1 MNSTV
6 ILNKV
11 IDDKTS
17 KLTMLVGRTLVGKTT
32 LMLDFFKDAIRKNIP
47 TLFFSLELSKQ
58 QVIDK
63 IVTVKEDKMF
73 INNTNYIEDIYS
85 KSKKLKHDADIQLI
99 LIDSIT
105 ELKIKENICLG
116 RGDIVS
122 IMIKQLK
129 ELAQELDVQIVVTA
143 PANITTKQF
152 KNDPTKTLSYF
163 CKKETAKDYVDT
175 IVLLERDKK
184 NNQIMLFE
192 QHLTNRPIREVLE
205 QL

>member
-1 MNSTV
+1 MLINITKNQLS
-6 ILNKV
+6 I
-11 IDDKTS
+11 IIGKTLS
-17 KLTMLVGRTLVGKTT
+17 GKTT
-32 LMLDFFKDAIRKNIP
+32 LILDILKDLIRNNLP

-73 INNTNYIEDIYS
+73 ISNTNYIEDIYS

-122 IMIKQLK
+122 ILIKQLK

>member
-1 MNSTV
+1 MLINITKNQLS
-6 ILNKV
+6 I
-11 IDDKTS
+11 IIGKTLS
-17 KLTMLVGRTLVGKTT
+17 GKTT
-32 LMLDFFKDAIRKNIP
+32 LILDILKDLIRNNLP

-73 INNTNYIEDIYS
+73 ISNTNYIEDIYS

>member
-1 MNSTV
+1 MLINITKNQLS
-6 ILNKV
+6 I
-11 IDDKTS
+11 IIGKTLS
-17 KLTMLVGRTLVGKTT
+17 GKTT
-32 LMLDFFKDAIRKNIP
+32 LILDILKDLIHNNLP

-73 INNTNYIEDIYS
+73 ISNTNYIEDIYS
-85 KSKKLKHDADIQLI
+85 KSKKLKCDANIQLI

-105 ELKIKENICLG
+105 ELRTKEKLCFG

-143 PANITTKQF
+143 PTNITTKQF
-152 KNDPTKTLSYF
+152 KEDPTKTLSYF
-163 CKKETAKDYVDT
+163 CKEETAKDYVDT

-184 NNQIMLFE
+184 TNQIMLFE
-192 QHLTNRPIREVLE
+192 
-205 QL
+205 